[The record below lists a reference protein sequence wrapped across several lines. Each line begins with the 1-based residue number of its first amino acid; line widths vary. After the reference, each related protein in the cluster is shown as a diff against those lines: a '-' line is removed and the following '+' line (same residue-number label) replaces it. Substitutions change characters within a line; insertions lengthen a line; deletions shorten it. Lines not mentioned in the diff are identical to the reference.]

1 MEGDMARMTPGRGQA
16 VDTGSGQHAGADYTP
31 KPRLRG
37 WLHAGAAVA
46 ALAIT
51 IVLLRRPQDDPLR
64 RAALLVFGLSMV
76 ELYTVSAIYHIG
88 TWSAQRQ
95 RVLRALDHSNI
106 FVLIAGTYTPI
117 CAAVLTGW
125 LRTTVLLL
133 IWALAVLGV
142 GSAVLARRLPR
153 WVGTALYIAMGWLAL
168 ATFPALSARLPW
180 QALALLV
187 LGGVLYTLGGVI
199 YARRRPDPWPQVF
212 GFHELFH
219 LFTIAGGAAFV
230 IVVWVW
236 VVPVGSL

>member
-1 MEGDMARMTPGRGQA
+1 MTPQPGPATGHGA
-16 VDTGSGQHAGADYTP
+16 GGGSGP
-31 KPRLRG
+31 KPRLWG

-46 ALAIT
+46 AVGLTSAL
-51 IVLLRRPQDDPLR
+51 LLRAPVERVR
-64 RAALLVFGLSMV
+64 FASLLVFGLSMI
-76 ELYTVSAIYHIG
+76 ELYAVSAVYHLG
-88 TWSAQRQ
+88 TWSASRA
-95 RVLRALDHSNI
+95 RVLRALDHANI

-125 LRTTVLLL
+125 VRTTVLGL
-133 IWALAVLGV
+133 IWALAVVGV
-142 GSAVLARRLPR
+142 GSTVLAQRLPR

-168 ATFPALSARLPW
+168 ATFPALSRVLPW
-180 QALALLV
+180 PALALLI

-230 IVVWVW
+230 VVVWVW
-236 VVPVGSL
+236 VVPVGAP

>member
-1 MEGDMARMTPGRGQA
+1 MAKMTPGTEQA
-16 VDTGSGQHAGADYTP
+16 AGTRSDPRAGGGDGP

-46 ALAIT
+46 ALALT
-51 IVLLRRPQDDPLR
+51 IALLLRTPNDWVRFV
-64 RAALLVFGLSMV
+64 ALLVFGLSMV
-76 ELYTVSAIYHIG
+76 ELYAVSAVYHIG

-95 RVLRALDHSNI
+95 RMLRALDHSNI

-117 CAAVLTGW
+117 CAVVLTGG
-125 LRTTVLLL
+125 LRTTVLIL
-133 IWALAVLGV
+133 IWVLAVLGV
-142 GSAVLARRLPR
+142 GSAVLAQRLPR

-168 ATFPALSARLPW
+168 ATFPALSRVLPW
-180 QALALLV
+180 QALALLI

-230 IVVWVW
+230 VVVWVW
-236 VVPVGSL
+236 VVPVGAP